1 MKIKDFFE
9 KDINRNIETVI
20 KADDR
25 EHISDE
31 VSEYVI
37 TKEIGQKVSDFF
49 QAYTNY
55 AGANGVWISGF
66 FGSGK
71 SHLLKILS
79 YVLENKQFGDKQSGK
94 VFADKIQNDAILK
107 ADVQAAVRIP
117 SESILFN
124 IDQQSTITSK
134 TDPSAILSVFYKVF
148 YDHLGFYGSQLHVAK
163 FEQWL
168 ATEGKYDDFLAKYE
182 AIRPAAWQAERRKYF
197 APKTK
202 DAIGQALG
210 DLYQDDPAKYRNII
224 DELRKDLAISIED
237 FSERVTEYIQ
247 TKPAGFRLNFFV
259 DEVGQYISDNT
270 KLMTNLQTVAESLAT
285 KAKGQAWIFVTS
297 QEAMD
302 KVVGD
307 MSKNQEND
315 FSKIQAR
322 FKIKVPLTSANVDEV
337 IEKRLLEKKPAPQK
351 LLATAFQKD
360 KAHLDTLLSFSDGGV
375 QFKFYQDAADFGN
388 KFPFVPYQFD
398 LFQQCRRAL
407 SSHNAF
413 QGKHA
418 SVGERSMLGV
428 FQQVIQSIEDKDQQ
442 ALVSFDKMF
451 EGIRNELRGEIQSSI
466 ILAENNLGYD
476 NPFAIKVLKALFLVK
491 YFANFKPTRRN
502 ISVLMIDDIQVDIK
516 AHEKQIDI
524 ALNTL
529 ENQSYVQRN
538 GDVFEFL
545 TDDEKDVEQEIKNT
559 DIDDS
564 AITTLLKEVFF
575 DGIIQDNRIKY
586 IPNGQSYDFSSKI
599 DGTLVSREKELTI
612 EIITDDFYDYQNTAA
627 LQAQTMG
634 NDMMRIVLPADAI
647 FSKDLR
653 MYLKTA
659 KYVKNSQSTSNRVEV
674 KRILH
679 EKGLQNTERRR
690 NLLLLGNKLLAT
702 STIYMNGTKHEVGQ
716 SSDGKARVIKAFQDL
731 VKSVYANLRMLKGIQ
746 FSEETIKTVI
756 RTPAD
761 ALFHSDDATMS
772 EAESE
777 ILNRINRRK
786 KQSDRTSL
794 LDLKNIFTRK
804 PFGWHPNAIWTITAK
819 LHRRGKVE
827 IKQDSNLLNDEEVLN
842 ALLNSANYGN
852 TLLEAQTEYAQK
864 EVKKL
869 RDIYSDA
876 FDETCSLKEARDVA
890 TAFKGKIE
898 QMYVKVS
905 QLLTRKN
912 SYPFLKSLEPFYE
925 KLSQWNRKDYK
936 YFLENMDAFEDVLI
950 DQKEDLLDPIKRFM
964 TGDQIKIYDDISTL
978 LNGDTSNLKYV
989 EGTEFATLEKLI
1001 QHPAP
1006 YQGNLI
1012 KEAKAAKDTL
1022 KKKVLAKIEAA
1033 KAAAK
1038 LANEKA
1044 IKDLESK
1051 AEFQQLDQQQQQTVL
1066 APLKSQTKKIEGE
1079 RFIAV
1084 LKDTKASVS
1093 TTLLPERLNEMVRL
1107 ANPVEE
1113 SSGVVSEPKVHYV
1126 SKTIIKVDF
1135 PQSELKTAEDVE
1147 AYLAALRKAYLAE
1160 IANNKR
1166 ITL

>member
-37 TKEIGQKVSDFF
+37 TKEIGQKISNFF

-79 YVLENKQFGDKQSGK
+79 YVLENKQFGNNQSGQ
-94 VFADKIQNDAILK
+94 VFAEKIQDDAILK
-107 ADVQAAVRIP
+107 GDVLSAIRIP

-124 IDQQSTITSK
+124 IDQQSKITSK
-134 TDPSAILSVFYKVF
+134 TDPAAILSVFYKVF

-168 ATEGKYDDFLAKYE
+168 ATEGKYDAFLAKYE
-182 AIRPAAWQAERRKYF
+182 TIRPAAWKEERRKYF

-202 DAIGQALG
+202 DAVGQALG
-210 DLYQDDPAKYRNII
+210 ELYKDDPAKYRNII

-237 FSERVTEYIQ
+237 FSERVNDYIK

-270 KLMTNLQTVAESLAT
+270 KLMTNLQTMAESLAT

-307 MSKNQEND
+307 MSQSQEND

-337 IEKRLLEKKPAPQK
+337 IEKRLLEKKAAPQK
-351 LLATAFQKD
+351 LLVTAFKKD

-398 LFQQCRRAL
+398 LFQQCRKAL
-407 SSHNAF
+407 SAHNAF

-418 SVGERSMLGV
+418 STGERSMLGV
-428 FQQVIQSIEDKDQQ
+428 FQQVIQSIEEKDQQ
-442 ALVSFDKMF
+442 ALVSFDKLF
-451 EGIRNELRGEIQSSI
+451 EGIRNELKGEIQSSI

-502 ISVLMIDDIQVDIK
+502 ISVLMIDDIKVDIK
-516 AHEKQIDI
+516 AHEKAIDV

-538 GDVFEFL
+538 GEVFEFL

-559 DIDDS
+559 DIDDA

-575 DGIIQDNRIKY
+575 DGILQENRIKF
-586 IPNGQSYDFSSKI
+586 IENNHSYDFSNKI

-612 EIITDDFYDYQNTAA
+612 ELITDDFYNYQNTAA
-627 LQAQTMG
+627 LQAETMG
-634 NDMMRIVLPADAI
+634 NDTMRVVLPIDAI

-659 KYVKNSQSTSNRVEV
+659 KYVKNAQSTSNRVAV

-690 NLLLLGNKLLAT
+690 NLLLLGNKLLST
-702 STIYMNGTKHEVGQ
+702 STIYMNGTKHDVGQ
-716 SSDGKARVIKAFQDL
+716 SSDGKTRIIKAFQDL
-731 VKSVYANLRMLKGIQ
+731 IKSVYSNLRMLKGGK

-761 ALFHSDDATMS
+761 ALFHSDDATMT

-794 LDLKNIFTRK
+794 LDLKTIFTRK
-804 PFGWHPNAIWTITAK
+804 PFGWHPNAIWTIVAK

-827 IKQDSNLLNDEEVLN
+827 IKQDSNLLDDEEVLN

-852 TLLEAQTEYAQK
+852 TLLEAQTEYAQRD
-864 EVKKL
+864 VKRL
-869 RDIYSDA
+869 SDVYSDA
-876 FDETCSLKEARDVA
+876 FDETCSLKEAKDVA
-890 TAFKGKIE
+890 TDFKAKIE

-912 SYPFLKSLEPFYE
+912 QYPFLKSLDPFYE
-925 KLSQWNRKDYK
+925 KLGQWNRKDYK
-936 YFLENMDAFEDVLI
+936 YFLENLDAFEDDLV
-950 DQKEDLLDPIKRFM
+950 DNKENLLDPIKRFM
-964 TGDQIKIYDDISTL
+964 AGDQIKIYDSIRDL

-989 EGTEFATLEKLI
+989 EGTEFATLQSLI
-1001 QHPAP
+1001 QHGEP
-1006 YQGNLI
+1006 YKGNLI

-1022 KKKVLAKIEAA
+1022 KKKVFAKIDAA

-1038 LANEKA
+1038 LANENA

-1051 AEFQQLDQQQQQTVL
+1051 AEFQQLDNAQQQTVL
-1066 APLKSQTKKIEGE
+1066 EPLKSQTKKIEAE

-1084 LKDTKASVS
+1084 LKDTKSSVGS
-1093 TTLLPERLNEMVRL
+1093 TLLPQQLNEMVRL
-1107 ANPVEE
+1107 ANPVSEDP
-1113 SSGVVSEPKVHYV
+1113 SVASEPKVHYIPK
-1126 SKTIIKVDF
+1126 SIIDIDF
-1135 PQSELKTAEDVE
+1135 DKTALETVNDVE
-1147 AYLAALRKAYLAE
+1147 AYLDALRKAYLAE

>member
-1 MKIKDFFE
+1 MSSVV
-9 KDINRNIETVI
+9 TT
-20 KADDR
+20 
-25 EHISDE
+25 
-31 VSEYVI
+31 
-37 TKEIGQKVSDFF
+37 TK
-49 QAYTNY
+49 
-55 AGANGVWISGF
+55 
-66 FGSGK
+66 
-71 SHLLKILS
+71 
-79 YVLENKQFGDKQSGK
+79 
-94 VFADKIQNDAILK
+94 FADKIQDDAILRG
-107 ADVQAAVRIP
+107 DVLSAIRIP

-124 IDQQSTITSK
+124 IDQQSKITSK

-148 YDHLGFYGSQLHVAK
+148 YDHLGFYGSQLHVAM

-182 AIRPAAWQAERRKYF
+182 TIRPAPWKAERRKYF

-210 DLYQDDPAKYRNII
+210 DLYNDEPSKYRNII

-237 FSERVTEYIQ
+237 FSERVTEYIK

-307 MSKNQEND
+307 MSKSQEND

-337 IEKRLLEKKPAPQK
+337 IEKRLLEKKEAPQK
-351 LLATAFQKD
+351 LLMAAFKKD

-375 QFKFYQDAADFGN
+375 QFKFYQNEKDFGN

-428 FQQVIQSIEDKDQQ
+428 FQQVIQSIEEKDQQ

-451 EGIRNELRGEIQSSI
+451 EGVRNELRGEIQSSI

-476 NPFAIKVLKALFLVK
+476 NPFAIQVLKALFLVK

-502 ISVLMIDDIQVDIK
+502 ISVLMIDDIKVDIK
-516 AHEKQIDI
+516 AHEKAIDV

-564 AITTLLKEVFF
+564 AITSLLKEVFF

-586 IPNGQSYDFSSKI
+586 IDNNQNYDFSSKI
-599 DGTLVSREKELTI
+599 DGALVSREKELAI

-627 LQAQTMG
+627 LQAQTMSS
-634 NDMMRIVLPADAI
+634 DVMRVVLPADAI

-653 MYLKTA
+653 MYLRTA
-659 KYVKNSQSTSNRVEV
+659 KYVKNTQSTSNRVAV

-690 NLLLLGNKLLAT
+690 NLLLMGNKLLAT
-702 STIYMNGTKHEVGQ
+702 STIYMNGTKHDVGQ
-716 SSDGKARVIKAFQDL
+716 SSDGKTRVIKAFQDL
-731 VKSVYANLRMLKGIQ
+731 IKSVYSNLRMLKGGK

-761 ALFHSDDATMS
+761 ALFHSDDATMTES
-772 EAESE
+772 ESE
-777 ILNRINRRK
+777 ILNRITRRK
-786 KQSDRTSL
+786 GQSDRTSL
-794 LDLKNIFTRK
+794 LDLKTIFTRK
-804 PFGWHPNAIWTITAK
+804 PFGWHPNAIWTIVAK

-852 TLLEAQTEYAQK
+852 TLLEAQTEYPQK
-864 EVKKL
+864 DVKRLSEV
-869 RDIYSDA
+869 YADA
-876 FDETCSLKEARDVA
+876 FDETCSLKEAKDVA
-890 TAFKGKIE
+890 NDFKAKLE

-905 QLLTRKN
+905 QLLTRKKQ
-912 SYPFLKSLEPFYE
+912 YPFLKSLDPFYD
-925 KLSQWNRKDYK
+925 KLKQWNRKDYR
-936 YFLENMDAFEDVLI
+936 YFLENLAAFEDDLI
-950 DQKEDLLDPIKRFM
+950 DNKENLLDPIKRFM
-964 TGDQIKIYDDISTL
+964 AGDQIKIYNDIRDL

-989 EGTEFATLEKLI
+989 EGTEFATLEALI
-1001 QHPAP
+1001 QHTAP
-1006 YQGNLI
+1006 YKGNLI
-1012 KEAKAAKDTL
+1012 KDAKAAKDTL
-1022 KKKVLAKIEAA
+1022 RKKVFAKIEAA

-1051 AEFQQLDQQQQQTVL
+1051 AEFKQLDNAQQQTVL

-1084 LKDTKASVS
+1084 LKDTKSSVS
-1093 TTLLPERLNEMVRL
+1093 STLLPKQLNVMVNL
-1107 ANPVEE
+1107 ANPVSEDP
-1113 SSGVVSEPKVHYV
+1113 SVASEPKVHYIPK
-1126 SKTIIKVDF
+1126 SIIEVNF
-1135 PQSELKTAEDVE
+1135 GQSELKTAADVE
-1147 AYLAALRKAYLAE
+1147 AYLNALRKAYLAE